1 MATSSSTESRCL
13 RITSRIARDVARGP
27 IIAMWSFR
35 RATYMSLAITAATRP
50 ILACSVRSRWGMS
63 WARPGSHTGPRMT
76 SDLFRTSRTPTLNRL
91 QHRYPTRRSGSRS
104 AVSEPNGTRDSSAD
118 AALAQPRIRVV
129 NFVRVQPSRRDESP
143 WRRPSFP
150 GPVLAAGGLCMIET
164 VVESIRVSL
173 VTQHRVVILK
183 EVNGERHLP
192 IWIGSYEAEAIAM
205 ELQGVTASRPL
216 PYDLIR
222 TIIDDMGGTV
232 DRIAVTDLS
241 DDVFYA
247 RIVLQQNGREV
258 EIDSRPS
265 DAIAL
270 AVRARVPIMVDDSV
284 MDKAGVMLSSD
295 EEEDT
300 DAEGGTSQPELERAE
315 GVDEERLSVFRDF
328 IDSLDLDDFDRKSG
342 N

>member
-1 MATSSSTESRCL
+1 
-13 RITSRIARDVARGP
+13 
-27 IIAMWSFR
+27 
-35 RATYMSLAITAATRP
+35 
-50 ILACSVRSRWGMS
+50 
-63 WARPGSHTGPRMT
+63 
-76 SDLFRTSRTPTLNRL
+76 
-91 QHRYPTRRSGSRS
+91 
-104 AVSEPNGTRDSSAD
+104 
-118 AALAQPRIRVV
+118 
-129 NFVRVQPSRRDESP
+129 
-143 WRRPSFP
+143 
-150 GPVLAAGGLCMIET
+150 MIET

-183 EVNGERHLP
+183 EVDGERHLP

-222 TIIDDMGGTV
+222 SIIDDMGGAV
-232 DRIAVTDLS
+232 ERIAVTDLT

-247 RIVLQQNGREV
+247 RIVLRQNGREV

-270 AVRARVPIMVDDSV
+270 AVRARVPILVDDAV
-284 MDKAGVMLSSD
+284 MDKAGVVLSSD
-295 EEEDT
+295 DDDEADGES
-300 DAEGGTSQPELERAE
+300 GISHPELERAE

-328 IDSLDLDDFDRKSG
+328 INTLDLDDFDRKSG